1 MSVFEVARGPRDRF
15 DRLIMTPGSGVS
27 PMQDRGTIHDEFAE
41 KWAKNRRPLVAG
53 TSCKRWQSLSWLSVG
68 RSVFRGAGTTFASTL
83 KDVSGEN
90 FGKGHDPGSVG
101 SPLGLGRE
109 KRLRGPLRAASRGSR
124 FRIGNR
130 FRPTQNDVRLNVCKT

>member
-41 KWAKNRRPLVAG
+41 KWAKKPTPPCRRHKLQTLAKSLVA
-53 TSCKRWQSLSWLSVG
+53 VG

-109 KRLRGPLRAASRGSR
+109 KHLRGPPRAASRGSR